1 MTMERINRLFQPLS
15 EQSDLKKLFSKNL
28 LAEAS
33 IFLGS
38 VNDATLTGQAR
49 IAGEGV
55 FESHDELLKQFSSL
69 PEDTTKDPSS
79 VFRNITNHLFSR
91 APIWRSPNLQYNV
104 GAPVNAVSSTL
115 YGAAMDLNIFNIND
129 GLSGN
134 AIVAEHAVVRILSE
148 LVGLSPNSTAGF
160 FTFGGTA
167 TNLYALKLAL
177 QKNIPHLRTKGLST
191 KVKIALTTDA
201 HFSHFRILDWL
212 SIGTDNALILTAQ
225 NDHTTDVSK
234 SRTVLEKALS
244 EGFRIPLIILNG
256 GTTYDHAVDDIV
268 KFVQLRDDLVEKFKL
283 DYKPHIHVD
292 SVIGWSWL
300 FFRTYDFEKN
310 PLEIEAHT
318 LELINQQARYIEQIR
333 MADSWGV
340 DFHKGVGSCPIPA
353 SVIMINDCR
362 DLQSLTTKEL
372 GLHQLANEYSTFSPA
387 DFTLESSRPAG
398 APLAALGALHALG
411 TKGFQT
417 HLATLMQSSQL
428 FRELIASLGREDIQI
443 LNPNSRGYVTMLR
456 LNSVINPQEKDNTY
470 LKSFFEFDKE
480 NRMKQGDGV
489 EYSYT
494 SQYTVDASGKK
505 LDALKFYPTSPL
517 ITPQHIEKAVET
529 LVKQKKLFDQVFL
542 NYQPYQL

>member
-1 MTMERINRLFQPLS
+1 MERINRLFQPLS